1 MSKVKHTPGPWKASE
16 FVSEV
21 DGWTEVTIRKD
32 DHEEECL
39 AIVERGEDAYLIA
52 AAPDMLEALKNI
64 ENDDNHIP
72 STIWAMVKD
81 AIAKAEG
88 RE

>member
-1 MSKVKHTPGPWKASE
+1 M
-16 FVSEV
+16 
-21 DGWTEVTIRKD
+21 KD
-32 DHEEECL
+32 WIVAWHEEEDYCVAERVL
-39 AIVERGEDAYLIA
+39 VEKGYADYIAKYVHGEENAHLVS

-64 ENDDNHIP
+64 ENDDGNIP
-72 STIWAMVKD
+72 SKIWDMIGL